1 MGIAKQVGKFIT
13 IYPDQSAVTETLEL
27 LYYYFHND
35 VGIRV
40 GSDISYKQG
49 LNVYYRYGTLLDDV
63 ENIDKRDKKLK
74 PSSNVEKI
82 YDYRLERYNS
92 LPTRFKGNKAK
103 RSFRSTFST

>member
-1 MGIAKQVGKFIT
+1 MDSVGNSQVGKFIT

-27 LYYYFHND
+27 LYYYFHDD

-74 PSSNVEKI
+74 PADCKI
-82 YDYRLERYNS
+82 KLNTV
-92 LPTRFKGNKAK
+92 PIQ
-103 RSFRSTFST
+103 